1 MIYLET
7 YLVYLESYL
16 ELGSV
21 SGRFLA
27 KSNFGAK
34 GDFGAKGNCQSY
46 VHPKDL
52 LTIFVRIRIA

>member
-1 MIYLET
+1 MIYLEI
-7 YLVYLESYL
+7 YLESYLESYL

-27 KSNFGAK
+27 KGNFGAK
-34 GDFGAKGNCQSY
+34 GDFGAKGN
-46 VHPKDL
+46 VKAMHPKDL